1 MCNYNEIPKYRKKKP
16 SKSKSSRKA
25 NHKHQYEDCLLV
37 DEENRP
43 HKAQYCTICGKINN
57 VNVFETMR
65 EDGGFYRMLTCD
77 EVFQKY
83 KGLKQF
89 KVKDMWDKYVS
100 ISE

>member
-1 MCNYNEIPKYRKKKP
+1 MEQELVLENKI
-16 SKSKSSRKA
+16 A
-25 NHKHQYEDCLLV
+25 ATGYEDV
-37 DEENRP
+37 IVTFASD
-43 HKAQYCTICGKINN
+43 N
-57 VNVFETMR
+57 VNVFETER